1 MRVAQ
6 RTISRNYMTSLNNTL
21 SKRADILA
29 RSESGLR
36 FDKLSEDVAAGARAM
51 ATQESRY
58 AAEQQK
64 NTAEALVKELD
75 SAWKALGAAD
85 EIVQDILEEMKSAAG
100 VRTEEKLDA
109 IKEKIGAMKAQ
120 YLQTMNSQY
129 GGKYL
134 FGGTNNATAPFTEG
148 EDGRLQFNGV
158 TVANIYKFNDKYYYV
173 EDGEMPDLVYD
184 NTVDPPV
191 AVGSNDKLV
200 PQSGKIYLDTGLG
213 LTVGADGVDSRTAF
227 QVNVVGLDAL
237 GFMDFIPEI
246 ENGLP
251 YNKDD
256 PEFVEYHE
264 AWIRKTNNIYD
275 LVTEVENLLAP
286 NYSEARLDDM
296 QLRLT
301 EMNDTMRMARTF
313 MDTQTTSLEYLVD
326 RLKSDIDGMEK
337 LEDSLMTAEPAGE
350 AIKMKNVEY
359 AWQAVLALGSQIL
372 PSSLLDYLS

>member
-36 FDKLSEDVAAGARAM
+36 FDQLSEDVAAGARAM

-58 AAEQQK
+58 AATQQL

-75 SAWKALGAAD
+75 SAWKTLGSAD
-85 EIVQDILEEMKSAAG
+85 SIIQDVLEEMKSAAG

-109 IKEKIGAMKAQ
+109 IKEKISAMKAQ
-120 YLQTMNSQY
+120 YLQTMNTQY

-134 FGGTNNATAPFTEG
+134 FGGTNNATMPFTEG

-158 TVANIYKFNDKYYYV
+158 TVANIYKYDDKYYYV
-173 EDGEMPDLVYD
+173 EDGNLPDFDY
-184 NTVDPPV
+184 TVTPPV
-191 AVGSNDKLV
+191 PNVPCKDQLV

-213 LTVGADGVDSRTAF
+213 LTVSADGVDSRTAF
-227 QVNVVGLDAL
+227 QVNVVGLDAVGYM
-237 GFMDFIPEI
+237 GF
-246 ENGLP
+246 LT
-251 YNKDD
+251 DD
-256 PEFVEYHE
+256 ESNVGFDPDGKFCEEMHG
-264 AWIRKTNNIYD
+264 WIHQTNNIYD
-275 LVTEVENLLAP
+275 LISEVEKLLTP
-286 NYSEARLDDM
+286 DYDEKRLDDM

-301 EMNDTMRMARTF
+301 TMNDKMRMARTF
-313 MDTQTTSLEYLVD
+313 MDTQTNSLEYLVD

-350 AIKMKNVEY
+350 AINMKNVEY

-372 PSSLLDYLS
+372 PSSLLDYLR

>member
-36 FDKLSEDVAAGARAM
+36 FEQLSEDVAAGARAM
-51 ATQESRY
+51 DTQESRY
-58 AAEQQK
+58 AATQQM

-75 SAWKALGAAD
+75 SAWKALGTAD
-85 EIVQDILEEMKSAAG
+85 SIVQDVLEQMKSAAG

-109 IKEKIGAMKAQ
+109 IKEKVGAMKAQ
-120 YLQTMNSQY
+120 YLQTLNSQY

-134 FGGTNNATAPFTEG
+134 FGGTNNATPPFTEG
-148 EDGRLQFNGV
+148 EDGRLQFNGI
-158 TVANIYKFNDKYYYV
+158 TVANIYKYGDKYYYV
-173 EDGEMPDLVYD
+173 EDGNKPDFDY
-184 NTVDPPV
+184 TQTPPV
-191 AVGSNDKLV
+191 KNEPGDPLV

-227 QVNVVGLDAL
+227 QVNVVGLDAVGYM
-237 GFMDFIPEI
+237 GFLTDEESNVGF
-246 ENGLP
+246 
-251 YNKDD
+251 D
-256 PEFVEYHE
+256 PDGKFCEEVQG
-264 AWIRKTNNIYD
+264 WIHQTNNIYD
-275 LVTEVENLLAP
+275 LISETEKLLAP
-286 NYSEARLDDM
+286 DYDEKRLDDM

-301 EMNDTMRMARTF
+301 TMDDKMRMSRTF
-313 MDTQTTSLEYLVD
+313 MDTQSTSLEYLVD

-372 PSSLLDYLS
+372 PSSLLDYLR

>member
-36 FDKLSEDVAAGARAM
+36 FEQLSEDVAAGARAM
-51 ATQESRY
+51 DTQESRY
-58 AAEQQK
+58 AATQQM

-75 SAWKALGAAD
+75 SAWKALGTAD
-85 EIVQDILEEMKSAAG
+85 SIVQDVLEQMKSAAG

-109 IKEKIGAMKAQ
+109 IKEKVGAMKAQ
-120 YLQTMNSQY
+120 YLQTLNSQY

-134 FGGTNNATAPFTEG
+134 FGGTNNATPPFTEG
-148 EDGRLQFNGV
+148 EDGRLQFNGI
-158 TVANIYKFNDKYYYV
+158 TVANIYKYGDKYYYV
-173 EDGEMPDLVYD
+173 EDDQEEPDFIYD
-184 NTVDPPV
+184 TSVPPNV
-191 AVGSNDKLV
+191 IGTNDKQV

-213 LTVGADGVDSRTAF
+213 LTVGADNVDSRTAF
-227 QVNVVGLDAL
+227 QVNVVGLEAVGYM
-237 GFMDFIPEI
+237 GFLTDEENRIEYD
-246 ENGLP
+246 ENG
-251 YNKDD
+251 D
-256 PEFVEYHE
+256 PTE
-264 AWIRKTNNIYD
+264 ASRHWVRQTNNIYD
-275 LVTEVENLLAP
+275 LISETEKLLAP
-286 NYSEARLDDM
+286 DYDEKRLDDM

-301 EMNDTMRMARTF
+301 TMDDKMRMSRTF
-313 MDTQTTSLEYLVD
+313 MDTQSTSLEYLVD

-372 PSSLLDYLS
+372 PSSLLDYLR

>member
-36 FDKLSEDVAAGARAM
+36 FEQLSEDVAAGARAM
-51 ATQESRY
+51 DTQESRY
-58 AAEQQK
+58 AATQQM

-75 SAWKALGAAD
+75 SAWKALGTAD
-85 EIVQDILEEMKSAAG
+85 SIVKDVLEQMKSAAG
-100 VRTEEKLDA
+100 VRTEEKLAA
-109 IKEKIGAMKAQ
+109 IKEKVGAMKAQ
-120 YLQTMNSQY
+120 YLQTLNSQY

-134 FGGTNNATAPFTEG
+134 FGGTNNATPPFTEG
-148 EDGRLQFNGV
+148 DNGRLQFNGI
-158 TVANIYKFNDKYYYV
+158 TVANIYKYGDKYYYM
-173 EDGEMPDLVYD
+173 ENDQKEPKFIYD
-184 NTVDPPV
+184 TSVPPKVIGTNDPQ
-191 AVGSNDKLV
+191 V

-213 LTVGADGVDSRTAF
+213 LTVGANDVDSRTAF
-227 QVNVVGLDAL
+227 QVNVVGLEAAGYM
-237 GFMDFIPEI
+237 GFLTDEENRIECD
-246 ENGLP
+246 ENG
-251 YNKDD
+251 D
-256 PEFVEYHE
+256 PTE
-264 AWIRKTNNIYD
+264 ASRSWVRQTNNIYD
-275 LVTEVENLLAP
+275 LISETEKMLAP
-286 NYSEARLDDM
+286 DYDEKKLDDM

-301 EMNDTMRMARTF
+301 TMDDKMRMSRTF
-313 MDTQTTSLEYLVD
+313 MDTQSTSLEYLVD

-372 PSSLLDYLS
+372 PSSLLDYLR